1 MTQNEAMA
9 RTRVLQSMFG
19 TGGNMDGLT
28 WRPFRDGVEIAQIQ
42 GTMGAPGGSACLLRF
57 SPGARVPLHY
67 HDAME
72 VIVVLSGS
80 QTDENG
86 RHEAGTVLV
95 SPPGTFHS
103 IHSEDGCVVLAVYEE
118 PVRFEA

>member
-19 TGGNMDGLT
+19 TGGNIDGLT
-28 WRPFRDGVEIAQIQ
+28 WRPFRDGVEIAQIH

-57 SPGARVPLHY
+57 SPGARVPLHH

-95 SPPGTFHS
+95 SPPGTSHS
-103 IHSEDGCVVLAVYEE
+103 IVSEDGCVVLAVYEE